1 MIELPDFD
9 DIDDNQGIRVNCP
22 SCGGYGTF
30 TATRVDGSI
39 LYNCYKA
46 GCSVS
51 GKKDVVGSS
60 KYVREK
66 SIIAAETNKYEF
78 EMPEHLSIYFPKKMI
93 KYCNE
98 NNIDTDKVQLYYD
111 VKLDRAVFPVFMVQP
126 SNFDVPFI
134 GRNKVVDA
142 VGRSLSQYSNNRNYP
157 KWHRYGKSGL
167 PFICGNGETCYV
179 VEDCASAVAVSQY
192 GTGLALLGTNL
203 SDQILDIVANYPSV
217 VVCLDRDASAKA
229 IKMKNRIGQFTKCE
243 VRLLDVD
250 PKEKPEGVL

>member
-66 SIIAAETNKYEF
+66 SIISAETNKYEF
-78 EMPEHLSIYFPKKMI
+78 EMPEHFSIYFPKKMI

-98 NNIDTDKVQLYYD
+98 NNIDTSKVQLYYD
-111 VKLDRAVFPVFMVQP
+111 VKQ
-126 SNFDVPFI
+126 N
-134 GRNKVVDA
+134 
-142 VGRSLSQYSNNRNYP
+142 
-157 KWHRYGKSGL
+157 
-167 PFICGNGETCYV
+167 
-179 VEDCASAVAVSQY
+179 EDKDNAE
-192 GTGLALLGTNL
+192 
-203 SDQILDIVANYPSV
+203 IIEEF
-217 VVCLDRDASAKA
+217 KA
-229 IKMKNRIGQFTKCE
+229 IKKE
-243 VRLLDVD
+243 ELDGD
-250 PKEKPEGVL
+250 SFS